1 MAVDMNVYVVS
12 NEVADDSEELRRRMD
27 RSGYLFF
34 RELLDPGQ
42 VQDLRRD
49 VLEVCQRGGWLKEGA
64 PLVDGIANGER
75 TYLEPEPDYLEVYDG
90 VQRLESFH
98 KLAHAPEILD
108 LMGKMVG
115 EEVLPH
121 ATKIARLM
129 FPQNNQFATP
139 PHQDFVHIQGSTETY
154 SCWMPLGDCPRELGG
169 LSVLA
174 GSHQQGVFEYH
185 PELGAGGMGVD
196 AEYLAG
202 EWLTTDYRA
211 GDALIF
217 HSMTVH
223 KSLPNTTLDRMRFS
237 VDYRYQAASQPIVEA
252 YLGPHNVKSSWE
264 EIYSGWKS
272 KDLQYYWQNLDVK
285 IGERDWSYYDKRD
298 AEAMELAKKGD
309 PIGRSAL
316 TRIIARDPRP
326 EKKKAAEEA
335 LRMLAAVTEGKG

>member
-1 MAVDMNVYVVS
+1 M
-12 NEVADDSEELRRRMD
+12 
-27 RSGYLFF
+27 
-34 RELLDPGQ
+34 
-42 VQDLRRD
+42 
-49 VLEVCQRGGWLKEGA
+49 
-64 PLVDGIANGER
+64 DGIANGER

-169 LSVLA
+169 LSILA

-196 AEYLAG
+196 AEYLTG

-272 KDLQYYWQNLDVK
+272 KDLQYYWQNLDVN
-285 IGERDWSYYDKRD
+285 IGERTGPTTTSATPKRWSWQK
-298 AEAMELAKKGD
+298 
-309 PIGRSAL
+309 GRSHRAF
-316 TRIIARDPRP
+316 RPDADHRARSQAG
-326 EKKKAAEEA
+326 EK
-335 LRMLAAVTEGKG
+335 EGGRRGTANAGCRHRGQGVGP